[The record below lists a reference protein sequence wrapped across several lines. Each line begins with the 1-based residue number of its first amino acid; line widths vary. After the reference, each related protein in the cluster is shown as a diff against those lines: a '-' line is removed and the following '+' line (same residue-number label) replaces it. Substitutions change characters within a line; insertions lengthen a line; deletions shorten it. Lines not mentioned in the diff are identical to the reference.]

1 MQFTPPKSVFKS
13 FADDTRGYITLEAI
27 IVFPALLVI
36 FAASWVYFDAM
47 RQQSVNQ
54 KANYTISDMLSR
66 ETEAI
71 DDTYIANAT
80 QLLRMLTN
88 ASGTDSDLRV
98 SIAQYDADAAA
109 WQLRW
114 SRQNGDQ
121 PALSSLDG
129 YDGRLPATAE
139 GGEQLILV
147 ETWDA
152 YDPVFE
158 VGLAPFEIR
167 TYSFTRPR
175 YAPQVVF
182 DG

>member
-1 MQFTPPKSVFKS
+1 
-13 FADDTRGYITLEAI
+13 
-27 IVFPALLVI
+27 
-36 FAASWVYFDAM
+36 
-47 RQQSVNQ
+47 
-54 KANYTISDMLSR
+54 
-66 ETEAI
+66 
-71 DDTYIANAT
+71 
-80 QLLRMLTN
+80 MLTN
-88 ASGTDSDLRV
+88 ASGNDSDLRI
-98 SIAQYDADAAA
+98 SIAQYDANAAA
-109 WQLRW
+109 WELRW

-121 PALSSLDG
+121 PALSSLNG

-152 YDPVFE
+152 YDPVFA

-182 DG
+182 EG